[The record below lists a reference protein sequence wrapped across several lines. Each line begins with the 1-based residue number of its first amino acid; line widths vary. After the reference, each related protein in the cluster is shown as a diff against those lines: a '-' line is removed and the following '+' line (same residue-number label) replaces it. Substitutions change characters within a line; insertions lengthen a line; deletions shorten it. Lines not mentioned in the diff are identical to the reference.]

1 MGARSG
7 AGGTMGARS
16 GAGGTMGARGGRP
29 VGIVPTA
36 PIVRGTVSVGV
47 WAMNDETTPR
57 GGSAGGRLSLWISSP
72 YRGRHPGAC
81 SRSLAAYASGSS
93 SHNRGPTCRRTH
105 ISVPD
110 VQVDAAMAAQDP
122 EYRDR
127 KVHR

>member
-1 MGARSG
+1 MTKPRHV
-7 AGGTMGARS
+7 AGLQG
-16 GAGGTMGARGGRP
+16 P
-29 VGIVPTA
+29 VVA
-36 PIVRGTVSVGV
+36 V
-47 WAMNDETTPR
+47 DFF
-57 GGSAGGRLSLWISSP
+57 P